1 MKTALLATTLLWTIS
16 AFGQADV
23 MIKQRAKD
31 LSNQNNARQGLPPA
45 YPSQSRPT
53 AAPAQ
58 PPPQPPSLPQLKAD
72 LAAIKAGATVTPEL
86 KQKLANDILAG
97 AQGSKPSA
105 ASANKLADDL
115 ANAFS
120 TKPLAGQKL
129 DSLVQQIDALLN
141 PSKFSQAKPQGI
153 YDAVQTSFVQNGLE
167 QKRATAIVDDLKA
180 LK

>member
-1 MKTALLATTLLWTIS
+1 MKTALLAVVVSSAIS

-45 YPSQSRPT
+45 YPSQARP
-53 AAPAQ
+53 ANAPA
-58 PPPQPPSLPQLKAD
+58 PAPAAPPSLPQLKAD
-72 LAAIKAGATVTPEL
+72 LAAIKAGTGVTAEL
-86 KQKLANDILAG
+86 KQKLANDILIG
-97 AQGSKPSA
+97 AQAAKPSA

-120 TKPLAGQKL
+120 TKPLSAAKL
-129 DSLVQQIDALLN
+129 DKLVQEIDALLN
-141 PSKFSQAKPQGI
+141 PSKFPQAKPQGI
-153 YDAVQTSFVQNGLE
+153 YDAVLASFVENGLE
-167 QKRATAIVDDLKA
+167 QKRATAIVDDLKS